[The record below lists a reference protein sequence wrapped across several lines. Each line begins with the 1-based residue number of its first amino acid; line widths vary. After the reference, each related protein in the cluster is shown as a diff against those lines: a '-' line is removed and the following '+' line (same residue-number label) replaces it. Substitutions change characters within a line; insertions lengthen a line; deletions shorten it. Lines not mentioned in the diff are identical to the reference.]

1 MMSIPVLVI
10 VLPMLAGADE
20 SFSAFVGGLSNLCS
34 TLTENFFEALLFGNL
49 LLNLMVIL
57 GTCYFYGLFYG
68 AFHAKSTKE
77 DAGQV
82 NGSRSV
88 GLPYAVMMSFSSEFM
103 YCFFW

>member
-1 MMSIPVLVI
+1 
-10 VLPMLAGADE
+10 MLAGADE

-68 AFHAKSTKE
+68 AFHANPQKKTQGK
-77 DAGQV
+77 
-82 NGSRSV
+82 
-88 GLPYAVMMSFSSEFM
+88 
-103 YCFFW
+103 